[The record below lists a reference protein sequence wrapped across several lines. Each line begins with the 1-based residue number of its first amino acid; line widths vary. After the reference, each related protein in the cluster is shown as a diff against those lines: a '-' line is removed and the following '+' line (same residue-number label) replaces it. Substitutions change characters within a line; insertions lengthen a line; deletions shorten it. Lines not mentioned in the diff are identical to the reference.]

1 MVVQNDIIER
11 QKQIH
16 ISAYEWKFS
25 RKGSLMHKSC
35 SKGKHAQNKYGIQH
49 QQNYMYLYEHMT
61 ANDHNKFFKST
72 NCQ

>member
-35 SKGKHAQNKYGIQH
+35 SKGKHAQNKYGI
-49 QQNYMYLYEHMT
+49 
-61 ANDHNKFFKST
+61 
-72 NCQ
+72 